1 MTRGREALS
10 RLIRVF
16 RAAALRFS
24 AEGSA
29 FNSQAIAFTAL
40 FALIPLTLCA
50 VAVVSFIFGTDEGIR
65 KGHAVIQLY
74 VPQLQDL
81 IANNLDAVVRYRT
94 VSGAIGLL
102 GLVWSGKGLFQA
114 LTYALNRSLGIT
126 RYRHIIWDV
135 AIALVLVP
143 AAGIVLIIATVLPVV
158 ITLIVQ
164 FAGLESLRW
173 APQIASYAGS
183 AALVFVVSSL
193 LYAYLPNRK
202 PTWSAVVPGALVCAL
217 GYSLAQIAFAVYT
230 SYAAYAFAIY
240 GALSALFVLLLWLD
254 LIGVVFLF
262 GAHVSAAWEKDG
274 ESGALSLA
282 S

>member
-1 MTRGREALS
+1 MS

-16 RAAALRFS
+16 RAAGLRFS

-29 FNSQAIAFTAL
+29 FNAQAIAFTAL
-40 FALIPLTLCA
+40 FALVPLTLVA
-50 VAVVSFIFGTDEGIR
+50 VAVASFAYGTAEGIA
-65 KGHAVIQLY
+65 KAHAVIQLY

-94 VSGAIGLL
+94 VSGTIGLL
-102 GLVWSGKGLFQA
+102 GLIWSGKNLFQA

-126 RYRHIIWDV
+126 RYRHIILDV

-143 AAGIVLIIATVLPVV
+143 FAGVVLIVATALPVV

-173 APQIASYAGS
+173 APQIAVYAGS
-183 AALVFVVSSL
+183 SILVFIVCAL

-202 PTWSAVVPGALVCAL
+202 PNWPAVIAGALVAAV
-217 GYSLAQIAFAVYT
+217 GYTIAQIAFATYT
-230 SYAAYAFAIY
+230 ALAAYGFAIY

-262 GAHVSAAWEKDG
+262 GAHVSAAWEKDA
-274 ESGALSLA
+274 ETGALPLA